1 MPVLP
6 KNQLKDLFESGDL
19 ITETTLDQLIDAT
32 YNPTLV
38 GGVNI
43 TLSTVV
49 SQGGTVITINSAGGS
64 GSGSVVS
71 VGLIMPSAFG
81 VSNSPVTSSGVLTVV
96 GAEPLQNI

>member
-49 SQGGTVITINSAGGS
+49 SQAGTVISWVNNAICIWCIKFTCY
-64 GSGSVVS
+64 
-71 VGLIMPSAFG
+71 
-81 VSNSPVTSSGVLTVV
+81 
-96 GAEPLQNI
+96 